1 MALLFKEPVGLI
13 GECVIF
19 YDFVKSN
26 LCYTLCVGRGEW
38 GVGSGEERHSRREVG
53 EQRCCLE
60 YDMKL
65 SPPLQLQV

>member
-26 LCYTLCVGRGEW
+26 LCYTLCVGKGEW
-38 GVGSGEERHSRREVG
+38 GVGRNDTAEGRWESRGVV
-53 EQRCCLE
+53 LE

>member
-1 MALLFKEPVGLI
+1 MTLLFKEPVGLI

-38 GVGSGEERHSRREVG
+38 GGTTQQKGGGRAEVLSGI
-53 EQRCCLE
+53 
-60 YDMKL
+60 
-65 SPPLQLQV
+65 